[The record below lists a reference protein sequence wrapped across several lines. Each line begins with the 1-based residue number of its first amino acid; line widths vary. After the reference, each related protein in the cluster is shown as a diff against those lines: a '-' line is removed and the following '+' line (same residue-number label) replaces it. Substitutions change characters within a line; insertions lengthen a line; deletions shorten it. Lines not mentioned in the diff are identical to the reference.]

1 MVRAFSPV
9 MVEAFVIHPP
19 SSPRSRRLGR
29 AGAVALVAVA
39 HAGVFAAI
47 GMGRVE
53 SIDIPVRAPIEVELF
68 RPVRPPP
75 PPPPPPAPAAVESGG
90 GAPAAPSRVHVT
102 PKPPETPPELPFAPP
117 TPAPRPALVV
127 GASPTASL
135 NAGLGQG
142 GQGTGVGAGVGEGD
156 GPGSGS
162 GPIILRGASNGE
174 ILGLVPPEARRARR
188 AGRSAVNCIIRAD
201 TRLEACRVVDEAP
214 GGFGF
219 GEAAIRI
226 AESHFRFRPPTT
238 ASGRPVDGF
247 RVTVTVNFGRQ

>member
-1 MVRAFSPV
+1 
-9 MVEAFVIHPP
+9 MVEAVVFHPP
-19 SSPRSRRLGR
+19 SSLRVRRAAR
-29 AGAVALVAVA
+29 AGVVALVVLV
-39 HAGVFAAI
+39 HAGLFAAV

-53 SIDIPVRAPIEVELF
+53 SIDVPVRTPINVELF
-68 RPVRPPP
+68 RPFTP
-75 PPPPPPAPAAVESGG
+75 PPPPPPALVEVAPGG

-102 PKPPETPPELPFAPP
+102 PKPPEVPPELPVAPP
-117 TPAPRPALVV
+117 TPAPAPTLVV

-135 NAGLGQG
+135 NPGLGQG
-142 GQGTGVGAGVGEGD
+142 GQGTGTGSGTGEGD

-174 ILGLVPPEARRARR
+174 ILAFVPPEARRQRR
-188 AGRSAVNCIIRAD
+188 SGRSAVNCVIRAD
-201 TRLEACRVVDEAP
+201 TRLEGCRVVDESP

-226 AESHFRFRPPTT
+226 AETHFRFRPPTT